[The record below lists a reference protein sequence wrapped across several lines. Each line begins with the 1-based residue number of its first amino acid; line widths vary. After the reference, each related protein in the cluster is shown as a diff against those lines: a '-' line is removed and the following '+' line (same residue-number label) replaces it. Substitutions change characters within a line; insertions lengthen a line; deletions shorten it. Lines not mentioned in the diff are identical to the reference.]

1 VGSPIPGR
9 EEQVSSVKTLFYS
22 LFIFVIAL
30 LVLISFFLGGFL
42 GELKNVENICGDC
55 KGGLS
60 ASGYQVCVGEYI
72 VFECKGDGW
81 TKAFEVKGRGQN
93 LTNLLD
99 FGGENK

>member
-1 VGSPIPGR
+1 M
-9 EEQVSSVKTLFYS
+9 KTLFYS

-55 KGGLS
+55 KGGLG

-72 VFECKGDGW
+72 VFECKGEGW
-81 TKAFEVKGRGQN
+81 SKAFEAKERGRN
-93 LTNLLD
+93 ITDLFYFRAEKET
-99 FGGENK
+99 K

>member
-1 VGSPIPGR
+1 
-9 EEQVSSVKTLFYS
+9 VKTLFYS

-93 LTNLLD
+93 LTIFLILVERINDAYRRIRKEVLC
-99 FGGENK
+99 GY